1 MKLLSKEL
9 VSLDYTKELQR
20 DLNKA
25 TLCRFLVAYVS
36 LTGLNAIN
44 RPVLIKPL
52 RDPRSFGIA
61 SLSCSCGYEPLIKL
75 QNELGASTDVR
86 LKYFMDPMVKDPDE
100 PNNLSL
106 FHSKLVYLWLEREA
120 KSVVYIGSHNWTRRA
135 LGPGGPRNVEAS
147 VRFELDFSPDD
158 LDGTGTSVAAHV
170 NRHLL
175 QAWDMPVC
183 LPATP
188 ANEPLFQEWYERG
201 CRRAESAPLEDTT
214 IVLTVRKTTGASVAP
229 DQWLNLQGH
238 GIYLQSLE
246 EDEGKLVW
254 DSDNRLLILVW
265 DSEADL
271 RAARQPIILKC
282 RITTNKA
289 GLDSQMRGTNQ
300 SVAPVAGFEAVIF
313 DEMRL
318 AGLQNS
324 TRVARPPVRIWSG
337 RDVQVYDFEFPASS
351 ADSSQVDGVARPKYQ
366 FHLEVE
372 RVILPADDGG
382 TSAATLLWERETF
395 AVAARKDSARFEEKP
410 GYYVEPQLEA
420 EILKCLTSV
429 LFINPKE
436 ARVLPCSQMDHAKL
450 GKRVSEHPLHDTYI
464 SPESKRSRAEF
475 YEKSGSGALVAEIDE
490 PVDKR
495 KAPALFRDSSDPV
508 PRVQRVFTTPIADL
522 LELWKDTA
530 QRWRSQRGGH
540 VKP

>member
-9 VSLDYTKELQR
+9 VSLEYTRELQR
-20 DLNKA
+20 DLSKA
-25 TLCRFLVAYVS
+25 TICRFLVAYVS
-36 LTGLNAIN
+36 LDGLNAIN

-61 SLSCSCGYEPLIKL
+61 SISCSCGYEPLIKL
-75 QNELGASTDVR
+75 QNELGATTGVR
-86 LKYFMDPMVKDPDE
+86 LKYFLDPIVKSTDE
-100 PNNLSL
+100 PNNLAL
-106 FHSKLVYLWLEREA
+106 FHSKLVYVWLEREG

-147 VRFELDFSPDD
+147 VRFELDFFPDD
-158 LDGTGTSVAAHV
+158 LDGTGSSVAAHV

-175 QAWDMPVC
+175 QAWGMPVC

-188 ANEPLFQEWYERG
+188 ANEPVFRDWYERG

-214 IVLTVRKTTGASVAP
+214 IVLAGRKGTGTAVTP
-229 DQWLNLQGH
+229 DQWLNLQGR

-254 DSDNRLLILVW
+254 DSNNRLLVLVW
-265 DSEADL
+265 NSEADL
-271 RAARQPIILKC
+271 RSARQPVILKC

-300 SVAPVAGFEAVIF
+300 SIAPIAGFEAVIF

-318 AGLQNS
+318 AGLRNS
-324 TRVARPPVRIWSG
+324 TRAARPPVRIWTG
-337 RDVQVYDFEFPASS
+337 RDVQVYDFEFPTSRT
-351 ADSSQVDGVARPKYQ
+351 DSSQVDGAIRPKYQ

-372 RVILPADDGG
+372 RVILPADGGG
-382 TSAATLLWERETF
+382 TDAAIFLWERETF
-395 AVAARKDSARFEEKP
+395 AVAARKDSARIAEKP

-429 LFINPKE
+429 LFINPNE

-450 GKRVSEHPLHDTYI
+450 GKRVSDHPLHDTYI
-464 SPESKRSRAEF
+464 SPESKQSRSDF
-475 YEKSGSGALVAEIDE
+475 YDKSGSGALVAEIDE
-490 PVDKR
+490 PQGKS
-495 KAPALFRDSSDPV
+495 KAPDLLRASDSV

-522 LELWKDTA
+522 LELWQDTA
-530 QRWRSQRGGH
+530 RRFNTHRRA
-540 VKP
+540 KE